1 MAITQILLTAQYS
14 DGGLRHFKIL
24 KYKTTQDVGYVS
36 RPFPHCR
43 GEQSL
48 SYCCKVLIDH
58 YIPGELQ
65 DSPRHIV
72 CNIFSLSSLYIATE
86 SRNPEFPPEIAV
98 KVTLI
103 NFMITPEGLQDQM
116 LGILAA
122 EEKPELEEKKN
133 KLIVESANNKK
144 QLKEIEDK
152 ILKVLSS
159 SQGNILE
166 DETAIQ
172 ILSSSKVLSEEIA
185 AKQKVATATEEEI
198 DATRNGYRPV
208 ADHAAV
214 LFFCIVELENI
225 DPMYKFSLP
234 WFISIYHQSIVQS
247 ERTQNI
253 SERISDLKRK
263 FTDTMYQ
270 KICRSL
276 SKVGEILKYSFDEM
290 EWNILFVDFVF
301 PVLLRNTS

>member
-1 MAITQILLTAQYS
+1 MPEDCNFYILL
-14 DGGLRHFKIL
+14 
-24 KYKTTQDVGYVS
+24 
-36 RPFPHCR
+36 
-43 GEQSL
+43 
-48 SYCCKVLIDH
+48 
-58 YIPGELQ
+58 
-65 DSPRHIV
+65 
-72 CNIFSLSSLYIATE
+72 LSSLYIATE
-86 SRNPEFPPEIAV
+86 SRNPQFPPEIAV

-103 NFMITPEGLQDQM
+103 NFMITPEGLQDQL

-234 WFISIYHQSIVQS
+234 WFISIYHQSIIEAEHKS
-247 ERTQNI
+247 KIE
-253 SERISDLKRK
+253 ERISDLKTK
-263 FTDTMYQ
+263 FTDTMYT
-270 KICRSL
+270 KISRSL
-276 SKVGEILKYSFDEM
+276 FHEHVLIFSFIFPLLVGK
-290 EWNILFVDFVF
+290 
-301 PVLLRNTS
+301 TSVEKTSVEKTSCSDWWSGWREVSTRTTGATS

>member
-1 MAITQILLTAQYS
+1 
-14 DGGLRHFKIL
+14 
-24 KYKTTQDVGYVS
+24 
-36 RPFPHCR
+36 
-43 GEQSL
+43 
-48 SYCCKVLIDH
+48 
-58 YIPGELQ
+58 
-65 DSPRHIV
+65 
-72 CNIFSLSSLYIATE
+72 
-86 SRNPEFPPEIAV
+86 
-98 KVTLI
+98 
-103 NFMITPEGLQDQM
+103 MITPEGLQDQM

-185 AKQKVATATEEEI
+185 AKQKIASATEEEI
-198 DATRNGYRPV
+198 DQTRNGYRPV

-234 WFISIYHQSIVQS
+234 WFISIYHKSIVAS
-247 ERTQNI
+247 EKKQNI
-253 SERISDLKRK
+253 EDRIADLKTK
-263 FTDTMYQ
+263 FTETMYQ

-276 SKVGEILKYSFDEM
+276 FQARFY
-290 EWNILFVDFVF
+290 
-301 PVLLRNTS
+301 

>member
-1 MAITQILLTAQYS
+1 
-14 DGGLRHFKIL
+14 
-24 KYKTTQDVGYVS
+24 
-36 RPFPHCR
+36 
-43 GEQSL
+43 
-48 SYCCKVLIDH
+48 
-58 YIPGELQ
+58 
-65 DSPRHIV
+65 
-72 CNIFSLSSLYIATE
+72 
-86 SRNPEFPPEIAV
+86 
-98 KVTLI
+98 
-103 NFMITPEGLQDQM
+103 M

-234 WFISIYHQSIVQS
+234 WFISIYHQSIIEAEQKS
-247 ERTQNI
+247 KIE
-253 SERISDLKRK
+253 ERISDLKTK
-263 FTDTMYQ
+263 FTDTMYT
-270 KICRSL
+270 KISRSL
-276 SKVGEILKYSFDEM
+276 FHEHVLIFSFILCVGIVAGEGKVVPEVHGLQLKPF
-290 EWNILFVDFVF
+290 
-301 PVLLRNTS
+301 

>member
-1 MAITQILLTAQYS
+1 MIIT
-14 DGGLRHFKIL
+14 
-24 KYKTTQDVGYVS
+24 
-36 RPFPHCR
+36 
-43 GEQSL
+43 
-48 SYCCKVLIDH
+48 
-58 YIPGELQ
+58 PGEPQGLAPH
-65 DSPRHIV
+65 SNIS
-72 CNIFSLSSLYIATE
+72 NIFSFSSLYIATE

-276 SKVGEILKYSFDEM
+276 SKVGEIFS
-290 EWNILFVDFVF
+290 
-301 PVLLRNTS
+301 